1 MSRFAPTASQT
12 AGPFFSIGTA
22 AGDRT
27 VLAPE
32 GTPARIR
39 IEGRVLDG
47 EGHGIPDA
55 LVEIWQADG
64 DGRFPPETS
73 WDGFGRSPTDRDG
86 RYRFVTV
93 KPGARAPEAP
103 HIEVS
108 VFARGLLQRLV
119 TRIYFPE
126 DAPLLGKDPLLA
138 AVPDERR
145 STLIATRIGED
156 AYGFDIRLQG
166 AGETV
171 FLAF

>member
-1 MSRFAPTASQT
+1 MTRLTPTASQT

-32 GTPARIR
+32 GAPARIR

-47 EGHGIPDA
+47 SGVGVPDA
-55 LVEIWQADG
+55 FVEIWQADS

-103 HIEVS
+103 HIEVA

-126 DAPLLGKDPLLA
+126 DARLHGEDPLLPT
-138 AVPDERR
+138 VPEKRR
-145 STLIATRIGED
+145 ATLIASRIGD
-156 AYGFDIRLQG
+156 GAYSFDIRLQG
-166 AGETV
+166 EGETV